1 MKHSHSFPWTEHF
14 TYPLKIPTIMTT
26 LNKLFSSELGNLV
39 NQIDNNEN
47 KNELIE
53 LINQQVSDD
62 TYIVSKEFY

>member
-1 MKHSHSFPWTEHF
+1 
-14 TYPLKIPTIMTT
+14 MTT